1 METCARHKIKAVR
14 LVDVATQQLTRF
26 GGTSV
31 AYFDGPLRRKAL
43 RCRTYGQLCRVA
55 KQMRRHG
62 FRLSEEFLRAG

>member
-1 METCARHKIKAVR
+1 MNKYKIKAIR
-14 LVDVATQQLTRF
+14 LVDVAVQQLTRC

-31 AYFDGPLRRKAL
+31 AYFAGPLRRKAL

-62 FRLSEEFLRAG
+62 FRLSEESLRAV